1 MKNDLISNNNK
12 KRPKI
17 KTHFARII
25 VGGKVNKPY
34 YSILYYDPS
43 DDEFHIGFGSSCLE
57 YVFNW
62 LSEEFEITGD
72 VFLNEPVRHGRWEL
86 ETNSGYRDS
95 YFEDYVLVVSIT
107 AKCSECGENHGRSG
121 HVYGDEFMG
130 EEDGARPVENV
141 EEKIEQTR
149 NKYLDW
155 LRSGRCKLMNYC
167 PNCGARMRGDANGE

>member
-1 MKNDLISNNNK
+1 MENDLISNNNE
-12 KRPKI
+12 KRSKI

-72 VFLNEPVRHGRWEL
+72 VFLNEPVRHGRWVWHEDWGHPSISEPQEL
-86 ETNSGYRDS
+86 LDAYW
-95 YFEDYVLVVSIT
+95 V
-107 AKCSECGENHGRSG
+107 CSECRTDLLQYLKSHFPDIPSYTECS
-121 HVYGDEFMG
+121 
-130 EEDGARPVENV
+130 EEVPTLER
-141 EEKIEQTR
+141 
-149 NKYLDW
+149 
-155 LRSGRCKLMNYC
+155 C
-167 PNCGARMRGDANGE
+167 PNCGAKMDGGAEDG